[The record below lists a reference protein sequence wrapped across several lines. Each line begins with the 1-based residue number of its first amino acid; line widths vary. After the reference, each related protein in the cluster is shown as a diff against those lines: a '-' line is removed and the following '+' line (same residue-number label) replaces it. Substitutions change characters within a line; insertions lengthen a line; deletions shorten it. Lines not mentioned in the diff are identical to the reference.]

1 MSSSSNSVTNPNPS
15 ASDGREEGS
24 WLKTSHSDAPAPPH
38 VETLPAP
45 VPGMLGA
52 HPRFDEREVLG
63 SGGMGYVVRAFD
75 KDLRREVAIKVLSSD
90 CLSDPIE
97 VERFVQEARIT
108 GKLEHPHIVPVYEF
122 GETALGARFLCMK
135 LVQGETLERVL
146 RDLGLSR
153 LGMEKLADL
162 LEIFVKVCD
171 AVAFAHNHGVIH
183 RDLKPA
189 NVMVSDYGQIYVV
202 DWGVARA
209 NPTVHADMAGPEDAS
224 LSAEDF
230 ESGENGSPV
239 GTLCYMAPEQ
249 LRGQAERID
258 ERTDVFGLGAILYQI
273 LTGKPPRT
281 LRDQSL
287 VVTRG
292 SAHRVAEPAS
302 LVEGALVP
310 QELSRIALKA
320 MAYLPDE
327 RYANVKEL
335 KADVERFQRGTWRLS
350 RRCFPA
356 GTTIIQEG
364 DVGTEAHII
373 VCGTCV
379 AFTREDD
386 RELVLREMGPGD
398 VYGETAVFAKRPRSA
413 SIRAVSDVEVMV
425 VTSEMLSSALGLNQW
440 MGLFVKALAERFL
453 DVDERLRNSLLHAP

>member
-1 MSSSSNSVTNPNPS
+1 MSSSSNLGTNRNPS
-15 ASDGREEGS
+15 AAEGHEEGA
-24 WLKTSHSDAPAPPH
+24 WLQTRQSNAPAPPH
-38 VETLPAP
+38 IETLPAP
-45 VPGMLGA
+45 VPGMLGS
-52 HPRFDEREVLG
+52 HPRFEEREVLG

-90 CLSDPIE
+90 CLSDPVE
-97 VERFVQEARIT
+97 VDRFVQEARIT

-122 GETALGARFLCMK
+122 GETTQGARFLCMK

-153 LGMEKLADL
+153 LGMDNLPDL
-162 LEIFVKVCD
+162 LDIFVKVCD

-209 NPTVHADMAGPEDAS
+209 NPTVHADMAGPEDAA
-224 LSAEDF
+224 LTATDF
-230 ESGENGSPV
+230 ESGENGSPI

-249 LRGQAERID
+249 LRGHADWID

-292 SAHRVAEPAS
+292 SAHRVADPAS

-310 QELSRIALKA
+310 QELARIAIKA
-320 MAYLPDE
+320 MAHSPED
-327 RYANVKEL
+327 RYASVKEL

-350 RRCFPA
+350 RRSFPA
-356 GTTIIQEG
+356 GTDIIHEG
-364 DVGTEAHII
+364 DVGAEAHII

-379 AFTREDD
+379 AYTREDG
-386 RELVLREMGPGD
+386 RELILREMGPGD

-413 SIRAVSDVEVMV
+413 SVRAVTDVEVMV
-425 VTSEMLSSALGLNQW
+425 VTSDMLSSALGLNQW

-453 DVDERLRNSLLHAP
+453 DVDERLRSCLLHTE

>member
-1 MSSSSNSVTNPNPS
+1 
-15 ASDGREEGS
+15 
-24 WLKTSHSDAPAPPH
+24 
-38 VETLPAP
+38 
-45 VPGMLGA
+45 
-52 HPRFDEREVLG
+52 
-63 SGGMGYVVRAFD
+63 MGYVVRAFD
-75 KDLRREVAIKVLSSD
+75 KDLRREVAIKVLSAD
-90 CLSDPIE
+90 CLSDPLE
-97 VERFVQEARIT
+97 VDRFVQEARIT
-108 GKLEHPHIVPVYEF
+108 GKLEHPHIVPIYEF
-122 GETALGARFLCMK
+122 GETAQGARFLCMK

-146 RDLGLSR
+146 RDLGNSR
-153 LGMEKLADL
+153 LGMGKLADL

-171 AVAFAHNHGVIH
+171 AVAFAHAHGVIH

-209 NPTVHADMAGPEDAS
+209 NPTVHADMAGPEDGA
-224 LSAEDF
+224 LSASHF
-230 ESGENGSPV
+230 EPGENGSPI

-249 LRGQAERID
+249 LRGQIDQID
-258 ERTDVFGLGAILYQI
+258 ERTDIFGLGAILYQM
-273 LTGKPPRT
+273 LTGRPPRT

-292 SAHRVAEPAS
+292 SEHRVAEPAS
-302 LVEGALVP
+302 VVEGAVVP

-320 MAYLPDE
+320 MAHSPAD
-327 RYANVKEL
+327 RYATVKEL

-350 RRCFPA
+350 RLSFPA
-356 GTTIIQEG
+356 GTDIIIEG
-364 DVGTEAHII
+364 DVGTDAHII

-379 AFTREDD
+379 AYTRDGD

-398 VYGETAVFAKRPRSA
+398 VYGETAVFAQKPRSA
-413 SIRAVSDVEVMV
+413 SVRAVSDVEVMV

-453 DVDERLRNSLLHAP
+453 DVDERLRRSLLRES